1 MLSAARDKKTD
12 TLHGSQHIVLTET
25 SNKKMTAYY
34 DPSNWWSHLFSCQ
47 GSVVPGII
55 PQLILFTGWAVLVR
69 GMEDVLDWKP
79 DQIDM
84 TVHSIA
90 GTALGLLLVF
100 RTNTAYDR
108 FWEGRKKWG
117 MIINRT
123 RDLARQTLVYINND
137 SVVQTITRH
146 IIVFAY
152 ACRMH
157 LRGKNDI
164 SDAEDILVQS
174 EIDSYYSSDHLPL
187 HSHVIIAREIRDARD
202 RGEIGSY
209 VLFFF
214 VFVYEAFSFFVCA
227 CRVYY
232 GAST

>member
-1 MLSAARDKKTD
+1 MLAAARDR
-12 TLHGSQHIVLTET
+12 VTET
-25 SNKKMTAYY
+25 WHKSQRIVRTSTPDKKFTAYY

-47 GSVVPGII
+47 GSVVPSII
-55 PQLILFTGWAVLVR
+55 PQLVLFTVWAVGVRVMEELVN
-69 GMEDVLDWKP
+69 WKP
-79 DQIDM
+79 DEIDM

-123 RDLARQTLVYINND
+123 RDLARQTLVYIDND

-164 SDAEDILVQS
+164 SDAEDILVKS

-187 HSHVIIAREIRDARD
+187 HSHVLIAREIRAARD
-202 RGEIGSY
+202 RGEIGAY
-209 VLFFF
+209 VFFIKSD
-214 VFVYEAFSFFVCA
+214 ADS
-227 CRVYY
+227 
-232 GAST
+232 